1 MLHHFGVREGRISM
15 NRFVELVSTNP
26 AKFFGMYPRKGT
38 IAVGSD
44 ADIVVFDPEKR
55 VTISARTHH
64 SNVDYNLFEGT
75 EVSGAPEVVLVRG
88 QLIVEGDNLVG
99 KPGDGKFVRRA
110 RFGEELPGGSGQRSL
125 SVG

>member
-1 MLHHFGVREGRISM
+1 M

-44 ADIVVFDPEKR
+44 ADIVAFDPEKR
-55 VTISARTHH
+55 VTISAETHH

-88 QLIVEGDNLVG
+88 QVIVEGDELVG

-110 RFGEELPGGSGQRSL
+110 RFGEELRGTSGQRPL
-125 SVG
+125 RIG

>member
-1 MLHHFGVREGRISM
+1 MLHHFGVRQGRLSM

-55 VTISARTHH
+55 VMLSAETHH
-64 SNVDYNLFEGT
+64 SNVDYSLFEDT

-88 QLIVEGDNLVG
+88 QVIVENDELVG
-99 KPGDGKFVRRA
+99 KPGDGKFVERA
-110 RFGEELPGGSGQRSL
+110 RFGEELPSMTRTG
-125 SVG
+125 

>member
-1 MLHHFGVREGRISM
+1 M

-55 VTISARTHH
+55 VTLSAETHH

-75 EVSGAPEVVLVRG
+75 EVSGAPELVLVRG
-88 QLIVEGDNLVG
+88 QVIVENDELVG

-110 RFGEELPGGSGQRSL
+110 RFGEELPGASGQRPL